1 MMLEQPYMKVEN
13 IFGTNYLVK
22 SLVNDKDGRMVKVKF
37 LILLLLSILL
47 FSSCGLKYSSELDEE
62 KHNQVQYGDEIDE
75 DGELEYLIYNNNRY
89 MSGGP
94 LEFFRVTKKE
104 ADDEYPYS
112 FEYED
117 DVLVSWNGHRHF
129 GYRLFYYSYTID
141 NPLFIY
147 DRHEVYFREDYN
159 YLEDVFEIANTLDE
173 IVWQDMFGPEQP
185 KINFVNPTKIIVSSK
200 LHPRI
205 KTYLVLEC
213 VDNQWYMSLPHYPY
227 SVYTPSDEFL
237 KILFDNR
244 IIYP

>member
-1 MMLEQPYMKVEN
+1 MLEQPYMKAES
-13 IFGTNYLVK
+13 IFGTNCLVK
-22 SLVNDKDGRMVKVKF
+22 ILIKDKVGQMIKVKF
-37 LILLLLSILL
+37 LILLLLSMLL
-47 FSSCGLKYSSELDEE
+47 FTSCGLKSSSTLDEE
-62 KHNQVQYGDEIDE
+62 KHNQVQYGDETDE

-129 GYRLFYYSYTID
+129 GYRFFYYSYTTD

-159 YLEDVFEIANTLDE
+159 YLKDVFEIANTSDE
-173 IVWQDMFGPEQP
+173 IVWQDMFGPEQS
-185 KINFVNPTKIIVSSK
+185 KIDFVNPTNVIVSSK
-200 LHPRI
+200 LCPRI
-205 KTYLVLEC
+205 KTYLALEC
-213 VDNQWYMSLPHYPY
+213 VDNQWYMSLPHFPF

-237 KILFDNR
+237 KILFDNG
-244 IIYP
+244 IISS